1 MKTSFHEPA
10 MVKAVVEFL
19 APGPG
24 RVVVDATV
32 GGGGHAE
39 AVLSWAGPGGEN
51 VELLIG
57 IDRDPEAL
65 AEAGKRLW
73 RFGARAILRR
83 GSYEGVREILKAEG
97 LNTVSGILLDL
108 GASRHQL
115 TAAARGFS
123 LKADADL
130 DMRMDQGAGE
140 TAAELLARLPERE
153 LAGLLW
159 EYGEERAARKI
170 ARAIIARRESG
181 RPVARTAELREL
193 VERAAPGHRSGLTP
207 PAARTFMALRIA
219 VNDEL
224 NRLERALAAI
234 PDCLEPG
241 GRVAAISYH
250 SLEDRLVKSA
260 FNREAKGCVCPPG
273 LPRCVCG
280 RKPRLRVLTRRP
292 LRPGADEVERNPA
305 ARGAKLRAAERLE
318 DRP

>member
-1 MKTSFHEPA
+1 
-10 MVKAVVEFL
+10 
-19 APGPG
+19 
-24 RVVVDATV
+24 
-32 GGGGHAE
+32 
-39 AVLSWAGPGGEN
+39 
-51 VELLIG
+51 
-57 IDRDPEAL
+57 
-65 AEAGKRLW
+65 
-73 RFGARAILRR
+73 
-83 GSYEGVREILKAEG
+83 
-97 LNTVSGILLDL
+97 
-108 GASRHQL
+108 
-115 TAAARGFS
+115 
-123 LKADADL
+123 
-130 DMRMDQGAGE
+130 
-140 TAAELLARLPERE
+140 
-153 LAGLLW
+153 
-159 EYGEERAARKI
+159 
-170 ARAIIARRESG
+170 
-181 RPVARTAELREL
+181 
-193 VERAAPGHRSGLTP
+193 
-207 PAARTFMALRIA
+207 MALRIA